1 MKKILLSIFALSTI
15 GLSAQ
20 TFVSTA
26 PENKNIIL
34 EEFTGISCGYCPD
47 GHKIGQQLHDA
58 NPSDVFLINIHTGG
72 YATPQGPGTDFNTSF
87 GAAIAG
93 QSGLTG
99 YPAGTVNRHQFPMTQ
114 GGGTA
119 MSRSDWGSAS
129 TQLLANPSPLNVGI
143 QASADMATNTLV
155 VDIEVYYTGTQTVTS
170 NMLNIA
176 VVQNNIEGPQS
187 GMSLNPTSILPN
199 GNYNHSHMLRHMLT
213 GQWGEIISTLTPGT
227 LYSNQFTWVMPA
239 DIAGVTLD
247 PTNIAVVAF
256 VSEGNQEIISGTE
269 VYPNLVFAN
278 AYDAYLA
285 SAAASNNI
293 CSDIAKGIEVVIKNY
308 GNLPL
313 TTLDIIYDINGG
325 TPITFPWVGNLA
337 PGQAATVTLS
347 NISYI
352 ASASNTVNISVAN
365 PNGNTD
371 QNITNDNVST
381 SFINQSMQGQV
392 TTGITDG
399 LATIDITTDGYPTES
414 TWEII
419 DDNGIVIA
427 SGSPTTPNA
436 PQAQA
441 SATLTPGTCYAFYM
455 YDSYGDGMSDPANGN
470 YEVLDGSGTIIASG
484 SGNFGFLAAHY
495 FETSGTNPCTG
506 LTLSTPSTTLTT
518 CNQADGTASIQA
530 SGGTPGYTYLWA
542 DGQTTATA
550 TALSAGSYS
559 VTITDANGCTYTDIA
574 GVGID
579 NSMSP
584 VSTTTTTDASCNG
597 QLDGAIDMTITG
609 GTPPYNYSWSDGSV
623 TEDLF
628 GISAGAYLIEYTDD
642 NGCVGYASATI
653 IEPNAIT
660 TQFTTID
667 ESGVGT
673 NDGSAS
679 ATSTGGTAPYIYLW
693 SDGQTTA
700 IATGLSIGTYTCDI
714 TDATGCTYSS
724 SVTIAQGGATDV
736 EEVQKIFLVYPNPVK
751 DLLTIN
757 GIYKSIKIY
766 DIFGK
771 IVLNTDYQ
779 KTINT
784 TALSNGVYFVNINSE
799 NTITVKKI
807 TVAK

>member
-269 VYPNLVFAN
+269 VYPSLVFAN

-325 TPITFPWVGNLA
+325 TPITFPWVGNLT

-371 QNITNDNVST
+371 QNTTNDNVST

-427 SGSPTTPNA
+427 SGSATTANA

-441 SATLTPGTCYAFYM
+441 TATLIAGACYAFNM
-455 YDSYGDGMSDPANGN
+455 YDSYGDGLSDPANGS
-470 YEVLDGSGTIIASG
+470 YEVKDAAGTSIASG
-484 SGNFGFLAAHY
+484 GGNFGFLAEHF
-495 FETSGTNPCTG
+495 FETSGGAAASWDCDIVNGCIDPGTGTGQYTSLGACT
-506 LTLSTPSTTLTT
+506 SV
-518 CNQADGTASIQA
+518 CNITSIQ
-530 SGGTPGYTYLWA
+530 
-542 DGQTTATA
+542 
-550 TALSAGSYS
+550 
-559 VTITDANGCTYTDIA
+559 
-574 GVGID
+574 D
-579 NSMSP
+579 N
-584 VSTTTTTDASCNG
+584 N
-597 QLDGAIDMTITG
+597 
-609 GTPPYNYSWSDGSV
+609 
-623 TEDLF
+623 
-628 GISAGAYLIEYTDD
+628 
-642 NGCVGYASATI
+642 
-653 IEPNAIT
+653 
-660 TQFTTID
+660 
-667 ESGVGT
+667 
-673 NDGSAS
+673 
-679 ATSTGGTAPYIYLW
+679 TSEFNI
-693 SDGQTTA
+693 
-700 IATGLSIGTYTCDI
+700 
-714 TDATGCTYSS
+714 
-724 SVTIAQGGATDV
+724 
-736 EEVQKIFLVYPNPVK
+736 YPNPAK
-751 DLLTIN
+751 DVLIID
-757 GIYKSIKIY
+757 GIYNSVNIYDVFGKLVLTTKSQKSI
-766 DIFGK
+766 DITK
-771 IVLNTDYQ
+771 
-779 KTINT
+779 
-784 TALSNGVYFVNINSE
+784 LSNGVYMLEINTG
-799 NTITVKKI
+799 NAFKTKKI
-807 TVAK
+807 TIAK

>member
-269 VYPNLVFAN
+269 VYPSLVFAN

-325 TPITFPWVGNLA
+325 TPITFPWVGNLT

-371 QNITNDNVST
+371 QNTTNDNVST

-419 DDNGIVIA
+419 DDNGTVIA
-427 SGSPTTPNA
+427 SGSATTPNA

-441 SATLTPGTCYAFYM
+441 TATLIAGACYAFNM
-455 YDSYGDGMSDPANGN
+455 YDSYGDGLSDPANGS
-470 YEVLDGSGTIIASG
+470 YEVKDAAGTSIASG
-484 SGNFGFLAAHY
+484 GGNFGFLAEHF
-495 FETSGTNPCTG
+495 FETSGGAAASWDCDIVNGCIDPGTGTGQYTSLGACT
-506 LTLSTPSTTLTT
+506 SV
-518 CNQADGTASIQA
+518 CNITSIQ
-530 SGGTPGYTYLWA
+530 
-542 DGQTTATA
+542 
-550 TALSAGSYS
+550 
-559 VTITDANGCTYTDIA
+559 
-574 GVGID
+574 D
-579 NSMSP
+579 N
-584 VSTTTTTDASCNG
+584 N
-597 QLDGAIDMTITG
+597 
-609 GTPPYNYSWSDGSV
+609 
-623 TEDLF
+623 
-628 GISAGAYLIEYTDD
+628 
-642 NGCVGYASATI
+642 
-653 IEPNAIT
+653 
-660 TQFTTID
+660 
-667 ESGVGT
+667 
-673 NDGSAS
+673 
-679 ATSTGGTAPYIYLW
+679 TSEFNI
-693 SDGQTTA
+693 
-700 IATGLSIGTYTCDI
+700 
-714 TDATGCTYSS
+714 
-724 SVTIAQGGATDV
+724 
-736 EEVQKIFLVYPNPVK
+736 YPNPAK
-751 DLLTIN
+751 DVLIID
-757 GIYKSIKIY
+757 GIYNSVNIYDVFGKLVLTTKSQKSI
-766 DIFGK
+766 DITK
-771 IVLNTDYQ
+771 
-779 KTINT
+779 
-784 TALSNGVYFVNINSE
+784 LSNGVYMLEINTG
-799 NTITVKKI
+799 NAFKTKKI
-807 TVAK
+807 TIAK

>member
-325 TPITFPWVGNLA
+325 TPITFPWVGNLT

-371 QNITNDNVST
+371 QNTTNDNVST

-419 DDNGIVIA
+419 DDNGTVIA
-427 SGSPTTPNA
+427 SGSATTANA

-441 SATLTPGTCYAFYM
+441 TATLIAGACYAFNM
-455 YDSYGDGMSDPANGN
+455 YDSYGDGLSDPANGS
-470 YEVLDGSGTIIASG
+470 YEVKDAAGTSIASG
-484 SGNFGFLAAHY
+484 GGNFGFLAEHF
-495 FETSGTNPCTG
+495 FETSGGAAASWDCDIVNGCIDPGTGTGQYTSLGACT
-506 LTLSTPSTTLTT
+506 SV
-518 CNQADGTASIQA
+518 CNITSIQ
-530 SGGTPGYTYLWA
+530 
-542 DGQTTATA
+542 
-550 TALSAGSYS
+550 
-559 VTITDANGCTYTDIA
+559 
-574 GVGID
+574 D
-579 NSMSP
+579 N
-584 VSTTTTTDASCNG
+584 N
-597 QLDGAIDMTITG
+597 
-609 GTPPYNYSWSDGSV
+609 
-623 TEDLF
+623 
-628 GISAGAYLIEYTDD
+628 
-642 NGCVGYASATI
+642 
-653 IEPNAIT
+653 
-660 TQFTTID
+660 
-667 ESGVGT
+667 
-673 NDGSAS
+673 
-679 ATSTGGTAPYIYLW
+679 TSEFNI
-693 SDGQTTA
+693 
-700 IATGLSIGTYTCDI
+700 
-714 TDATGCTYSS
+714 
-724 SVTIAQGGATDV
+724 
-736 EEVQKIFLVYPNPVK
+736 YPNPAK
-751 DLLTIN
+751 DVLIID
-757 GIYKSIKIY
+757 GIYNSVNIYDVFGKLVLTTKSQKSI
-766 DIFGK
+766 DITK
-771 IVLNTDYQ
+771 
-779 KTINT
+779 
-784 TALSNGVYFVNINSE
+784 LSNGVYMLEINTG
-799 NTITVKKI
+799 NAFKTKKI
-807 TVAK
+807 TIAK

>member
-269 VYPNLVFAN
+269 VYPSLVFAN

-419 DDNGIVIA
+419 DDNGTVIA
-427 SGSPTTPNA
+427 SGSATTANA

-441 SATLTPGTCYAFYM
+441 TATLIAGACYAFNM
-455 YDSYGDGMSDPANGN
+455 YDSYGDGLSDPANGS
-470 YEVLDGSGTIIASG
+470 YEVKDAAGISIASG
-484 SGNFGFLAAHY
+484 GGNFGFLAEHF
-495 FETSGTNPCTG
+495 FETSGGAAASWDCDIVNGCIDPGTGTGQYTSLGACT
-506 LTLSTPSTTLTT
+506 SV
-518 CNQADGTASIQA
+518 CNITSIQ
-530 SGGTPGYTYLWA
+530 
-542 DGQTTATA
+542 
-550 TALSAGSYS
+550 
-559 VTITDANGCTYTDIA
+559 
-574 GVGID
+574 D
-579 NSMSP
+579 N
-584 VSTTTTTDASCNG
+584 N
-597 QLDGAIDMTITG
+597 
-609 GTPPYNYSWSDGSV
+609 
-623 TEDLF
+623 
-628 GISAGAYLIEYTDD
+628 
-642 NGCVGYASATI
+642 
-653 IEPNAIT
+653 
-660 TQFTTID
+660 
-667 ESGVGT
+667 
-673 NDGSAS
+673 
-679 ATSTGGTAPYIYLW
+679 TSEFNI
-693 SDGQTTA
+693 
-700 IATGLSIGTYTCDI
+700 
-714 TDATGCTYSS
+714 
-724 SVTIAQGGATDV
+724 
-736 EEVQKIFLVYPNPVK
+736 YPNPAK
-751 DLLTIN
+751 DVLIID
-757 GIYKSIKIY
+757 GIYNSVNIYDVFGKLVLTTKSQKSI
-766 DIFGK
+766 DITK
-771 IVLNTDYQ
+771 
-779 KTINT
+779 
-784 TALSNGVYFVNINSE
+784 LSNGVYMLEINTG
-799 NTITVKKI
+799 NAFKTKKI
-807 TVAK
+807 TIAK

>member
-247 PTNIAVVAF
+247 PTNISIVAF

-269 VYPNLVFAN
+269 VYPSLVFAN

-371 QNITNDNVST
+371 QNTTNDNVST

-419 DDNGIVIA
+419 DDNGTVIA
-427 SGSPTTPNA
+427 SGSATTANA

-441 SATLTPGTCYAFYM
+441 TATLIAGACYAFNM
-455 YDSYGDGMSDPANGN
+455 YDSYGDGLSDPANGS
-470 YEVLDGSGTIIASG
+470 YEVKDAAGTSIASG
-484 SGNFGFLAAHY
+484 GGNFGFLAEHF
-495 FETSGTNPCTG
+495 FETSGGAAASWDCDIVNGCIDPGTGTGQYTSLGACT
-506 LTLSTPSTTLTT
+506 SV
-518 CNQADGTASIQA
+518 CNITSIQ
-530 SGGTPGYTYLWA
+530 
-542 DGQTTATA
+542 
-550 TALSAGSYS
+550 
-559 VTITDANGCTYTDIA
+559 
-574 GVGID
+574 D
-579 NSMSP
+579 N
-584 VSTTTTTDASCNG
+584 N
-597 QLDGAIDMTITG
+597 
-609 GTPPYNYSWSDGSV
+609 
-623 TEDLF
+623 
-628 GISAGAYLIEYTDD
+628 
-642 NGCVGYASATI
+642 
-653 IEPNAIT
+653 
-660 TQFTTID
+660 
-667 ESGVGT
+667 
-673 NDGSAS
+673 
-679 ATSTGGTAPYIYLW
+679 TSEFNI
-693 SDGQTTA
+693 
-700 IATGLSIGTYTCDI
+700 
-714 TDATGCTYSS
+714 
-724 SVTIAQGGATDV
+724 
-736 EEVQKIFLVYPNPVK
+736 YPNPAK
-751 DLLTIN
+751 DVLIID
-757 GIYKSIKIY
+757 GIYNSVNIYDVFGKLVLTTKSQKSI
-766 DIFGK
+766 DITK
-771 IVLNTDYQ
+771 
-779 KTINT
+779 
-784 TALSNGVYFVNINSE
+784 LSNGVYMLEINTG
-799 NTITVKKI
+799 NAFKTKKI
-807 TVAK
+807 TIAK

>member
-1 MKKILLSIFALSTI
+1 MKKILLSAFTLST
-15 GLSAQ
+15 LAVNSQ
-20 TFVSTA
+20 TFVSTT
-26 PENKNIIL
+26 PEDKNIIL
-34 EEFTGISCGYCPD
+34 EEYTGISCGYCPD

-58 NPSDVFLINIHTGG
+58 NPEDVFLINIHTGG

-87 GAAIAG
+87 GSALAA
-93 QSGLTG
+93 QTGLTG
-99 YPAGTVNRHQFPMTQ
+99 YPSGSVNRHVFS
-114 GGGTA
+114 GGNTA
-119 MSRSDWGSAS
+119 LSRSAWASSSA
-129 TQLLANPSPLNVGI
+129 QLLSQPSPVNVGV
-143 QASADMATNTLV
+143 QATVDMATNTLI
-155 VDIEVYYTGTQTVTS
+155 VDVEVYYTGTQTVTT

-187 GMSLNPTSILPN
+187 GMSANPASVLPN
-199 GNYNHSHMLRHMLT
+199 GQYNHNHMLRHMLT
-213 GQWGEIISTLTPGT
+213 GQWGETISNIASGT
-227 LYSNQFTWVMPA
+227 LYSEQFTWVMPS
-239 DIAGVTLD
+239 DIAGVSLD
-247 PTNIAVVAF
+247 PTNIDVVAF
-256 VSEGNQEIISGTE
+256 VSEGNQEILSGTE
-269 VYPNLVFAN
+269 VSPSLVFAN
-278 AYDAYLA
+278 AYDAYLV
-285 SAAASNNI
+285 SSNVSDNI
-293 CSDIAKGIEVVIKNY
+293 CSNIAKGIQVEIKNY

-313 TTLDIIYDINGG
+313 TTLDITYDVNGG
-325 TPITFPWVGNLA
+325 APITFPWAGYLTS
-337 PGQAATVTLS
+337 GQSTTVTLS
-347 NISYI
+347 NISYT
-352 ASASNTVNISVAN
+352 ALASNNVNVSVSN

-371 QNITNDNVST
+371 QNTSNDNTST
-381 SFINQSMQGQV
+381 SFINQSIQGLV
-392 TTGITDG
+392 LNGITPG
-399 LATIDITTDGYPTES
+399 NVTIDIFTDGYPSEN

-419 DDNGIVIA
+419 DDNGVVIA
-427 SGSPTTPNA
+427 SGSPTTANA
-436 PQAQA
+436 AQAQA
-441 SATLTPGTCYAFYM
+441 TATLTPGTCYAFYM

-518 CNQADGTASIQA
+518 CSQADGTASTQA
-530 SGGTPGYTYLWA
+530 SGGTPTYTFVWSN
-542 DGQTTATA
+542 GQTTATA

-609 GTPPYNYSWSDGSV
+609 GTPPYNYLWSDGSV

-724 SVTIAQGGATDV
+724 SVTIAQGGTTDV
-736 EEVQKIFLVYPNPVK
+736 EEVQKIFLLYPNPVK

-757 GIYKSIKIY
+757 GIYKSIQIY

-807 TVAK
+807 TVNK

>member
-371 QNITNDNVST
+371 QNTTNDNVST

-419 DDNGIVIA
+419 DDNGTVIA
-427 SGSPTTPNA
+427 SGSATTANA

-441 SATLTPGTCYAFYM
+441 TATLIAGACYAFNM
-455 YDSYGDGMSDPANGN
+455 YDSYGDGLSDPANGS
-470 YEVLDGSGTIIASG
+470 YEVKDAAGISIASG
-484 SGNFGFLAAHY
+484 GGNFGFLAEHF
-495 FETSGTNPCTG
+495 FETSGGAAASWDCDIVNGCIDPGTGTGQYTSLGACT
-506 LTLSTPSTTLTT
+506 SV
-518 CNQADGTASIQA
+518 CNITSIQ
-530 SGGTPGYTYLWA
+530 
-542 DGQTTATA
+542 
-550 TALSAGSYS
+550 
-559 VTITDANGCTYTDIA
+559 
-574 GVGID
+574 D
-579 NSMSP
+579 N
-584 VSTTTTTDASCNG
+584 N
-597 QLDGAIDMTITG
+597 
-609 GTPPYNYSWSDGSV
+609 
-623 TEDLF
+623 
-628 GISAGAYLIEYTDD
+628 
-642 NGCVGYASATI
+642 
-653 IEPNAIT
+653 
-660 TQFTTID
+660 
-667 ESGVGT
+667 
-673 NDGSAS
+673 
-679 ATSTGGTAPYIYLW
+679 TSEFNI
-693 SDGQTTA
+693 
-700 IATGLSIGTYTCDI
+700 
-714 TDATGCTYSS
+714 
-724 SVTIAQGGATDV
+724 
-736 EEVQKIFLVYPNPVK
+736 YPNPAK
-751 DLLTIN
+751 DVLIID
-757 GIYKSIKIY
+757 GIYNSVNIYDVFGKLVLTTKSQKSI
-766 DIFGK
+766 DITK
-771 IVLNTDYQ
+771 
-779 KTINT
+779 
-784 TALSNGVYFVNINSE
+784 LSNGVYMLEINTG
-799 NTITVKKI
+799 NAFKTKKI
-807 TVAK
+807 TIAK

>member
-58 NPSDVFLINIHTGG
+58 NPSDVFLINIHTGP

-143 QASADMATNTLV
+143 QASVDMATNTLV

-419 DDNGIVIA
+419 DDNGTVIA
-427 SGSPTTPNA
+427 SGSATTANA

-441 SATLTPGTCYAFYM
+441 TATLIAGACYAFNM
-455 YDSYGDGMSDPANGN
+455 YDSYGDGLSDPANGS
-470 YEVLDGSGTIIASG
+470 YEVKDAAGISIASG
-484 SGNFGFLAAHY
+484 GGNFGFLAEHF
-495 FETSGTNPCTG
+495 FETSGGAAASWDCDIVNGCIDPGTGTGQYTSLGACT
-506 LTLSTPSTTLTT
+506 SVCNITT
-518 CNQADGTASIQA
+518 SIQ
-530 SGGTPGYTYLWA
+530 
-542 DGQTTATA
+542 
-550 TALSAGSYS
+550 
-559 VTITDANGCTYTDIA
+559 
-574 GVGID
+574 D
-579 NSMSP
+579 N
-584 VSTTTTTDASCNG
+584 N
-597 QLDGAIDMTITG
+597 
-609 GTPPYNYSWSDGSV
+609 
-623 TEDLF
+623 
-628 GISAGAYLIEYTDD
+628 
-642 NGCVGYASATI
+642 
-653 IEPNAIT
+653 
-660 TQFTTID
+660 
-667 ESGVGT
+667 
-673 NDGSAS
+673 
-679 ATSTGGTAPYIYLW
+679 TSEFNI
-693 SDGQTTA
+693 
-700 IATGLSIGTYTCDI
+700 
-714 TDATGCTYSS
+714 
-724 SVTIAQGGATDV
+724 
-736 EEVQKIFLVYPNPVK
+736 YPNPAK
-751 DLLTIN
+751 DFLIID
-757 GIYKSIKIY
+757 GIYNSVNIY
-766 DIFGK
+766 DVFGK
-771 IVLNTDYQ
+771 LVLTSKSQ
-779 KTINT
+779 KTIDVSTLN
-784 TALSNGVYFVNINSE
+784 NGVYFTNIKTK

-807 TVAK
+807 TIAK

>member
-419 DDNGIVIA
+419 DDNGTVIA
-427 SGSPTTPNA
+427 SGSATTANA

-441 SATLTPGTCYAFYM
+441 TATLIAGACYAFNM
-455 YDSYGDGMSDPANGN
+455 YDSYGDGLSDPANGS
-470 YEVLDGSGTIIASG
+470 YEVKDAAGISIASG
-484 SGNFGFLAAHY
+484 GGNFGFLAEHF
-495 FETSGTNPCTG
+495 FETSGGAAASWDCDIVNGCIDPGTGTGQYTSLGACT
-506 LTLSTPSTTLTT
+506 SV
-518 CNQADGTASIQA
+518 CNITSIQ
-530 SGGTPGYTYLWA
+530 
-542 DGQTTATA
+542 
-550 TALSAGSYS
+550 
-559 VTITDANGCTYTDIA
+559 
-574 GVGID
+574 D
-579 NSMSP
+579 N
-584 VSTTTTTDASCNG
+584 N
-597 QLDGAIDMTITG
+597 
-609 GTPPYNYSWSDGSV
+609 
-623 TEDLF
+623 
-628 GISAGAYLIEYTDD
+628 
-642 NGCVGYASATI
+642 
-653 IEPNAIT
+653 
-660 TQFTTID
+660 
-667 ESGVGT
+667 
-673 NDGSAS
+673 
-679 ATSTGGTAPYIYLW
+679 TSEFNI
-693 SDGQTTA
+693 
-700 IATGLSIGTYTCDI
+700 
-714 TDATGCTYSS
+714 
-724 SVTIAQGGATDV
+724 
-736 EEVQKIFLVYPNPVK
+736 YPNPAK
-751 DLLTIN
+751 DVLIID
-757 GIYKSIKIY
+757 GIYNSVNIYDVFGKLVLTTKSQKSI
-766 DIFGK
+766 DITK
-771 IVLNTDYQ
+771 
-779 KTINT
+779 
-784 TALSNGVYFVNINSE
+784 LSNGVYMLEINTG
-799 NTITVKKI
+799 NAFKTKKI
-807 TVAK
+807 TIAK

>member
-269 VYPNLVFAN
+269 VYPSLVFAN

-325 TPITFPWVGNLA
+325 TPITFPWVGNLT

-371 QNITNDNVST
+371 QNTTNDNVST

-427 SGSPTTPNA
+427 SGSATTANA

-441 SATLTPGTCYAFYM
+441 TATLIAGACYAFNM
-455 YDSYGDGMSDPANGN
+455 YDSYGDGLSDPANGS
-470 YEVLDGSGTIIASG
+470 YEVKDAAGISIASG
-484 SGNFGFLAAHY
+484 GGNFGFLAEHF
-495 FETSGTNPCTG
+495 FETSGGAAASWDCDIVNGCIDPGTGTGQYTSLGACT
-506 LTLSTPSTTLTT
+506 SV
-518 CNQADGTASIQA
+518 CNITSIQ
-530 SGGTPGYTYLWA
+530 
-542 DGQTTATA
+542 
-550 TALSAGSYS
+550 
-559 VTITDANGCTYTDIA
+559 
-574 GVGID
+574 D
-579 NSMSP
+579 N
-584 VSTTTTTDASCNG
+584 N
-597 QLDGAIDMTITG
+597 
-609 GTPPYNYSWSDGSV
+609 
-623 TEDLF
+623 
-628 GISAGAYLIEYTDD
+628 
-642 NGCVGYASATI
+642 
-653 IEPNAIT
+653 
-660 TQFTTID
+660 
-667 ESGVGT
+667 
-673 NDGSAS
+673 
-679 ATSTGGTAPYIYLW
+679 TSEFNI
-693 SDGQTTA
+693 
-700 IATGLSIGTYTCDI
+700 
-714 TDATGCTYSS
+714 
-724 SVTIAQGGATDV
+724 
-736 EEVQKIFLVYPNPVK
+736 YPNPAK
-751 DLLTIN
+751 DVLIID
-757 GIYKSIKIY
+757 GIYNSVNIYDVFGKLVLTTKSQKSI
-766 DIFGK
+766 DITK
-771 IVLNTDYQ
+771 
-779 KTINT
+779 
-784 TALSNGVYFVNINSE
+784 LSNGVYMLEINTG
-799 NTITVKKI
+799 NAFKTKKI
-807 TVAK
+807 TIAK

>member
-15 GLSAQ
+15 ALSAQ

-155 VDIEVYYTGTQTVTS
+155 VDIEVYYTGAQTVTS

-371 QNITNDNVST
+371 QNTTNDNVST

-392 TTGITDG
+392 TTGINSG

-427 SGSPTTPNA
+427 SGSATTANA

-441 SATLTPGTCYAFYM
+441 TATLIPGTCYAFNM
-455 YDSYGDGMSDPANGN
+455 YDSYGDGLSDPANGS
-470 YEVLDGSGTIIASG
+470 YEVKDAAGTSIASG
-484 SGNFGFLAAHY
+484 GGNFGFLAEHF
-495 FETSGTNPCTG
+495 FETSGGAAASWDCDIVNGCIDPGTGTGQYTSLGACT
-506 LTLSTPSTTLTT
+506 SV
-518 CNQADGTASIQA
+518 CNITISIQ
-530 SGGTPGYTYLWA
+530 
-542 DGQTTATA
+542 
-550 TALSAGSYS
+550 
-559 VTITDANGCTYTDIA
+559 
-574 GVGID
+574 D
-579 NSMSP
+579 N
-584 VSTTTTTDASCNG
+584 N
-597 QLDGAIDMTITG
+597 
-609 GTPPYNYSWSDGSV
+609 
-623 TEDLF
+623 
-628 GISAGAYLIEYTDD
+628 
-642 NGCVGYASATI
+642 
-653 IEPNAIT
+653 
-660 TQFTTID
+660 
-667 ESGVGT
+667 
-673 NDGSAS
+673 
-679 ATSTGGTAPYIYLW
+679 TSEFNI
-693 SDGQTTA
+693 
-700 IATGLSIGTYTCDI
+700 
-714 TDATGCTYSS
+714 
-724 SVTIAQGGATDV
+724 
-736 EEVQKIFLVYPNPVK
+736 YPNPAK
-751 DLLTIN
+751 DVLIID
-757 GIYKSIKIY
+757 GIYNSVNIYDVFGKLVLTTKSQKSI
-766 DIFGK
+766 DITK
-771 IVLNTDYQ
+771 
-779 KTINT
+779 
-784 TALSNGVYFVNINSE
+784 LSNGVYMLEINTG
-799 NTITVKKI
+799 NAFKTKKI
-807 TVAK
+807 TIAK

>member
-1 MKKILLSIFALSTI
+1 MKKILLSIFVLSTI
-15 GLSAQ
+15 ALSAQ

-371 QNITNDNVST
+371 QNTTNDNVST
-381 SFINQSMQGQV
+381 TFINQSMLGQV
-392 TTGITDG
+392 TTGINSG
-399 LATIDITTDGYPTES
+399 LATIDITTDGYPTET

-427 SGSPTTPNA
+427 SGSATTANA

-441 SATLTPGTCYAFYM
+441 TATLIPGTCYAFNM
-455 YDSYGDGMSDPANGN
+455 YDSYGDGLSDPANGS
-470 YEVLDGSGTIIASG
+470 YEVKDAAGTSIASG
-484 SGNFGFLAAHY
+484 GGNFGFLAEHF
-495 FETSGTNPCTG
+495 FETSGGAAASWDCVNNSCIDPGTG
-506 LTLSTPSTTLTT
+506 L
-518 CNQADGTASIQA
+518 G
-530 SGGTPGYTYLWA
+530 
-542 DGQTTATA
+542 
-550 TALSAGSYS
+550 
-559 VTITDANGCTYTDIA
+559 
-574 GVGID
+574 
-579 NSMSP
+579 
-584 VSTTTTTDASCNG
+584 
-597 QLDGAIDMTITG
+597 
-609 GTPPYNYSWSDGSV
+609 
-623 TEDLF
+623 E
-628 GISAGAYLIEYTDD
+628 
-642 NGCVGYASATI
+642 
-653 IEPNAIT
+653 
-660 TQFTTID
+660 
-667 ESGVGT
+667 
-673 NDGSAS
+673 
-679 ATSTGGTAPYIYLW
+679 
-693 SDGQTTA
+693 
-700 IATGLSIGTYTCDI
+700 
-714 TDATGCTYSS
+714 YSS
-724 SVTIAQGGATDV
+724 LGSCDALCNVTVIKEND
-736 EEVQKIFLVYPNPVK
+736 ELEINIYPNPVK
-751 DLLTIN
+751 DVLTID
-757 GIYKSIKIY
+757 GIYNSVNIY
-766 DIFGK
+766 DVFGK
-771 IVLNTDYQ
+771 LVLTSKSQ
-779 KTINT
+779 KTIDVSTLN
-784 TALSNGVYFVNINSE
+784 NGVYFVNINSK
-799 NTITVKKI
+799 NTITFKKI
-807 TVAK
+807 TVAN

>member
-269 VYPNLVFAN
+269 VYPSLVFAN

-325 TPITFPWVGNLA
+325 TPITFPWVGNLT

-371 QNITNDNVST
+371 QNTTNDNVST

-419 DDNGIVIA
+419 DDNGTVIA
-427 SGSPTTPNA
+427 SGSATTANA

-441 SATLTPGTCYAFYM
+441 TATLIAGACYAFNM
-455 YDSYGDGMSDPANGN
+455 YDSYGDGLSDPANGS
-470 YEVLDGSGTIIASG
+470 YEVKDATGTSIASG
-484 SGNFGFLAAHY
+484 GGNFGFLAEHF
-495 FETSGTNPCTG
+495 FETSGGAAASWDCDIVNGCIDPGTGTGQYTSLGACT
-506 LTLSTPSTTLTT
+506 SVCNITT
-518 CNQADGTASIQA
+518 SIQ
-530 SGGTPGYTYLWA
+530 
-542 DGQTTATA
+542 
-550 TALSAGSYS
+550 
-559 VTITDANGCTYTDIA
+559 
-574 GVGID
+574 D
-579 NSMSP
+579 N
-584 VSTTTTTDASCNG
+584 N
-597 QLDGAIDMTITG
+597 
-609 GTPPYNYSWSDGSV
+609 
-623 TEDLF
+623 
-628 GISAGAYLIEYTDD
+628 
-642 NGCVGYASATI
+642 
-653 IEPNAIT
+653 
-660 TQFTTID
+660 
-667 ESGVGT
+667 
-673 NDGSAS
+673 
-679 ATSTGGTAPYIYLW
+679 TSEFNI
-693 SDGQTTA
+693 
-700 IATGLSIGTYTCDI
+700 
-714 TDATGCTYSS
+714 
-724 SVTIAQGGATDV
+724 
-736 EEVQKIFLVYPNPVK
+736 YPNPAK
-751 DLLTIN
+751 DVLIID
-757 GIYKSIKIY
+757 GIYNSVNIYDVFGKLVLTTKSQKSI
-766 DIFGK
+766 DITK
-771 IVLNTDYQ
+771 
-779 KTINT
+779 
-784 TALSNGVYFVNINSE
+784 LSNGVYMLEINTG
-799 NTITVKKI
+799 NAFKTKKI
-807 TVAK
+807 TIAK

>member
-325 TPITFPWVGNLA
+325 TPITFPWVGNLT

-371 QNITNDNVST
+371 QNTTNDNVST

-427 SGSPTTPNA
+427 SGSATTANA

-441 SATLTPGTCYAFYM
+441 TATLIAGACYAFNM
-455 YDSYGDGMSDPANGN
+455 YDSYGDGLSDPANGS
-470 YEVLDGSGTIIASG
+470 YEVKDAAGISIASG
-484 SGNFGFLAAHY
+484 GGNFGFLAEHF
-495 FETSGTNPCTG
+495 FETSGGAAASWDCDIVNGCIDPGTGTGQYTSLGACT
-506 LTLSTPSTTLTT
+506 SV
-518 CNQADGTASIQA
+518 CNITSIQ
-530 SGGTPGYTYLWA
+530 
-542 DGQTTATA
+542 
-550 TALSAGSYS
+550 
-559 VTITDANGCTYTDIA
+559 
-574 GVGID
+574 D
-579 NSMSP
+579 N
-584 VSTTTTTDASCNG
+584 N
-597 QLDGAIDMTITG
+597 
-609 GTPPYNYSWSDGSV
+609 
-623 TEDLF
+623 
-628 GISAGAYLIEYTDD
+628 
-642 NGCVGYASATI
+642 
-653 IEPNAIT
+653 
-660 TQFTTID
+660 
-667 ESGVGT
+667 
-673 NDGSAS
+673 
-679 ATSTGGTAPYIYLW
+679 TSEFNI
-693 SDGQTTA
+693 
-700 IATGLSIGTYTCDI
+700 
-714 TDATGCTYSS
+714 
-724 SVTIAQGGATDV
+724 
-736 EEVQKIFLVYPNPVK
+736 YPNPAK
-751 DLLTIN
+751 DVLIID
-757 GIYKSIKIY
+757 GIYNSVNIYDVFGKLVLTTKSQKSI
-766 DIFGK
+766 DITK
-771 IVLNTDYQ
+771 
-779 KTINT
+779 
-784 TALSNGVYFVNINSE
+784 LSNGVYMLEINTG
-799 NTITVKKI
+799 NAFKTKKI
-807 TVAK
+807 TIAK

>member
-1 MKKILLSIFALSTI
+1 
-15 GLSAQ
+15 
-20 TFVSTA
+20 
-26 PENKNIIL
+26 
-34 EEFTGISCGYCPD
+34 
-47 GHKIGQQLHDA
+47 
-58 NPSDVFLINIHTGG
+58 
-72 YATPQGPGTDFNTSF
+72 
-87 GAAIAG
+87 
-93 QSGLTG
+93 
-99 YPAGTVNRHQFPMTQ
+99 
-114 GGGTA
+114 
-119 MSRSDWGSAS
+119 
-129 TQLLANPSPLNVGI
+129 
-143 QASADMATNTLV
+143 
-155 VDIEVYYTGTQTVTS
+155 YTGTQTVTS

-419 DDNGIVIA
+419 DDNGTVIA
-427 SGSPTTPNA
+427 SGSATTANA

-441 SATLTPGTCYAFYM
+441 TATLIAGACYAFNM
-455 YDSYGDGMSDPANGN
+455 YDSYGDGLSDPANGS
-470 YEVLDGSGTIIASG
+470 YEVKDAAGISIASG
-484 SGNFGFLAAHY
+484 GGNFGFLAEHF
-495 FETSGTNPCTG
+495 FETSGGAAASWDCDIVNGCIDPGTGTGQYTSLGACT
-506 LTLSTPSTTLTT
+506 SV
-518 CNQADGTASIQA
+518 CNITSIQ
-530 SGGTPGYTYLWA
+530 
-542 DGQTTATA
+542 
-550 TALSAGSYS
+550 
-559 VTITDANGCTYTDIA
+559 
-574 GVGID
+574 D
-579 NSMSP
+579 N
-584 VSTTTTTDASCNG
+584 N
-597 QLDGAIDMTITG
+597 
-609 GTPPYNYSWSDGSV
+609 
-623 TEDLF
+623 
-628 GISAGAYLIEYTDD
+628 
-642 NGCVGYASATI
+642 
-653 IEPNAIT
+653 
-660 TQFTTID
+660 
-667 ESGVGT
+667 
-673 NDGSAS
+673 
-679 ATSTGGTAPYIYLW
+679 TSEFNI
-693 SDGQTTA
+693 
-700 IATGLSIGTYTCDI
+700 
-714 TDATGCTYSS
+714 
-724 SVTIAQGGATDV
+724 
-736 EEVQKIFLVYPNPVK
+736 YPNPAK
-751 DLLTIN
+751 DVLIID
-757 GIYKSIKIY
+757 GIYNSVNIYDVFGKLVLTTKSQKSI
-766 DIFGK
+766 DITK
-771 IVLNTDYQ
+771 
-779 KTINT
+779 
-784 TALSNGVYFVNINSE
+784 LSNGVYMLEINTG
-799 NTITVKKI
+799 NAFKTKKI
-807 TVAK
+807 TIAK

>member
-325 TPITFPWVGNLA
+325 TPITFPWQGYLT

-371 QNITNDNVST
+371 QNTTNDNVST

-419 DDNGIVIA
+419 DDNGTVIA
-427 SGSPTTPNA
+427 SGSATTANA

-441 SATLTPGTCYAFYM
+441 TATLIAGACYAFNM
-455 YDSYGDGMSDPANGN
+455 YDSYGDGLSDPANGS
-470 YEVLDGSGTIIASG
+470 YEVKDAAGISIASG
-484 SGNFGFLAAHY
+484 GGNFGFLAEHF
-495 FETSGTNPCTG
+495 FETSGGAAASWDCDIVNGCIDPGTGTGQYTSLGACT
-506 LTLSTPSTTLTT
+506 SVCNTT
-518 CNQADGTASIQA
+518 SIQ
-530 SGGTPGYTYLWA
+530 
-542 DGQTTATA
+542 
-550 TALSAGSYS
+550 
-559 VTITDANGCTYTDIA
+559 
-574 GVGID
+574 D
-579 NSMSP
+579 N
-584 VSTTTTTDASCNG
+584 N
-597 QLDGAIDMTITG
+597 
-609 GTPPYNYSWSDGSV
+609 
-623 TEDLF
+623 
-628 GISAGAYLIEYTDD
+628 
-642 NGCVGYASATI
+642 
-653 IEPNAIT
+653 
-660 TQFTTID
+660 
-667 ESGVGT
+667 
-673 NDGSAS
+673 
-679 ATSTGGTAPYIYLW
+679 TSEFNI
-693 SDGQTTA
+693 
-700 IATGLSIGTYTCDI
+700 
-714 TDATGCTYSS
+714 
-724 SVTIAQGGATDV
+724 
-736 EEVQKIFLVYPNPVK
+736 YPNPAK
-751 DLLTIN
+751 DVLIID
-757 GIYKSIKIY
+757 GIYNSVNIYDVFGKLVLTTKSQKSI
-766 DIFGK
+766 DITK
-771 IVLNTDYQ
+771 
-779 KTINT
+779 
-784 TALSNGVYFVNINSE
+784 LSNGVYMLEINTG
-799 NTITVKKI
+799 NTFKTKKI
-807 TVAK
+807 TIAK

>member
-1 MKKILLSIFALSTI
+1 
-15 GLSAQ
+15 
-20 TFVSTA
+20 
-26 PENKNIIL
+26 
-34 EEFTGISCGYCPD
+34 
-47 GHKIGQQLHDA
+47 
-58 NPSDVFLINIHTGG
+58 
-72 YATPQGPGTDFNTSF
+72 
-87 GAAIAG
+87 
-93 QSGLTG
+93 
-99 YPAGTVNRHQFPMTQ
+99 MTQ

-155 VDIEVYYTGTQTVTS
+155 VDIEVYYTGAQTVTS

-371 QNITNDNVST
+371 QNTTNDNVST

-392 TTGITDG
+392 TTGINSG

-427 SGSPTTPNA
+427 SGSATTANA

-441 SATLTPGTCYAFYM
+441 TATLIPGTCYAFNM
-455 YDSYGDGMSDPANGN
+455 YDSYGDGLSDPANGS
-470 YEVLDGSGTIIASG
+470 YEVKDAAGTSIASG
-484 SGNFGFLAAHY
+484 GGNFGFLAEHF
-495 FETSGTNPCTG
+495 FETSGGAAASWDCDIVNGCIDPGTGTGQYTSLGACT
-506 LTLSTPSTTLTT
+506 SV
-518 CNQADGTASIQA
+518 CNITISIQ
-530 SGGTPGYTYLWA
+530 
-542 DGQTTATA
+542 
-550 TALSAGSYS
+550 
-559 VTITDANGCTYTDIA
+559 
-574 GVGID
+574 D
-579 NSMSP
+579 N
-584 VSTTTTTDASCNG
+584 N
-597 QLDGAIDMTITG
+597 
-609 GTPPYNYSWSDGSV
+609 
-623 TEDLF
+623 
-628 GISAGAYLIEYTDD
+628 
-642 NGCVGYASATI
+642 
-653 IEPNAIT
+653 
-660 TQFTTID
+660 
-667 ESGVGT
+667 
-673 NDGSAS
+673 
-679 ATSTGGTAPYIYLW
+679 TSEFNI
-693 SDGQTTA
+693 
-700 IATGLSIGTYTCDI
+700 
-714 TDATGCTYSS
+714 
-724 SVTIAQGGATDV
+724 
-736 EEVQKIFLVYPNPVK
+736 YPNPAK
-751 DLLTIN
+751 DVLIID
-757 GIYKSIKIY
+757 GIYNSVNIYDVFGKLVLTTKSQKSI
-766 DIFGK
+766 DITK
-771 IVLNTDYQ
+771 
-779 KTINT
+779 
-784 TALSNGVYFVNINSE
+784 LSNGVYMLEINTG
-799 NTITVKKI
+799 NAFKTKKI
-807 TVAK
+807 TIAK

>member
-427 SGSPTTPNA
+427 SGSATTANA

-441 SATLTPGTCYAFYM
+441 TATLIAGACYAFNM
-455 YDSYGDGMSDPANGN
+455 YDSYGDGLSDPANGS
-470 YEVLDGSGTIIASG
+470 YEVKDATGTSIASG
-484 SGNFGFLAAHY
+484 GGNFGFLAEHF
-495 FETSGTNPCTG
+495 FETSGGAAASWDCDIVNGCIDPGTGTGQYTSLGACT
-506 LTLSTPSTTLTT
+506 SV
-518 CNQADGTASIQA
+518 CNITSIQ
-530 SGGTPGYTYLWA
+530 
-542 DGQTTATA
+542 
-550 TALSAGSYS
+550 
-559 VTITDANGCTYTDIA
+559 
-574 GVGID
+574 D
-579 NSMSP
+579 N
-584 VSTTTTTDASCNG
+584 N
-597 QLDGAIDMTITG
+597 
-609 GTPPYNYSWSDGSV
+609 
-623 TEDLF
+623 
-628 GISAGAYLIEYTDD
+628 
-642 NGCVGYASATI
+642 
-653 IEPNAIT
+653 
-660 TQFTTID
+660 
-667 ESGVGT
+667 
-673 NDGSAS
+673 
-679 ATSTGGTAPYIYLW
+679 TSEFNI
-693 SDGQTTA
+693 
-700 IATGLSIGTYTCDI
+700 
-714 TDATGCTYSS
+714 
-724 SVTIAQGGATDV
+724 
-736 EEVQKIFLVYPNPVK
+736 YPNPAK
-751 DLLTIN
+751 DVLIID
-757 GIYKSIKIY
+757 GIYNSVNIYDVFGKLVLTTKSQKSI
-766 DIFGK
+766 DITK
-771 IVLNTDYQ
+771 
-779 KTINT
+779 
-784 TALSNGVYFVNINSE
+784 LSNGVYMLEINTG
-799 NTITVKKI
+799 NAFKTKKI
-807 TVAK
+807 TIAK

>member
-269 VYPNLVFAN
+269 VYPSLVFAN

-325 TPITFPWVGNLA
+325 TPITFPWVGNLT

-419 DDNGIVIA
+419 DDNGTVIA
-427 SGSPTTPNA
+427 SGSATTANA

-441 SATLTPGTCYAFYM
+441 TATLIAGACYAFNM
-455 YDSYGDGMSDPANGN
+455 YDSYGDGLSDPANGS
-470 YEVLDGSGTIIASG
+470 YEVKDAAGISIASG
-484 SGNFGFLAAHY
+484 GGNFGFLAEHF
-495 FETSGTNPCTG
+495 FETSGGAAASWDCDIVNGCIDPGTGTGQYTSLGACT
-506 LTLSTPSTTLTT
+506 SV
-518 CNQADGTASIQA
+518 CNITSIQ
-530 SGGTPGYTYLWA
+530 
-542 DGQTTATA
+542 
-550 TALSAGSYS
+550 
-559 VTITDANGCTYTDIA
+559 
-574 GVGID
+574 D
-579 NSMSP
+579 N
-584 VSTTTTTDASCNG
+584 N
-597 QLDGAIDMTITG
+597 
-609 GTPPYNYSWSDGSV
+609 
-623 TEDLF
+623 
-628 GISAGAYLIEYTDD
+628 
-642 NGCVGYASATI
+642 
-653 IEPNAIT
+653 
-660 TQFTTID
+660 
-667 ESGVGT
+667 
-673 NDGSAS
+673 
-679 ATSTGGTAPYIYLW
+679 TSEFNI
-693 SDGQTTA
+693 
-700 IATGLSIGTYTCDI
+700 
-714 TDATGCTYSS
+714 
-724 SVTIAQGGATDV
+724 
-736 EEVQKIFLVYPNPVK
+736 YPNPAK
-751 DLLTIN
+751 DVLIID
-757 GIYKSIKIY
+757 GIYNSVNIYDVFGKLVLTTKSQKSI
-766 DIFGK
+766 DITK
-771 IVLNTDYQ
+771 
-779 KTINT
+779 
-784 TALSNGVYFVNINSE
+784 LSNGVYMLEINTG
-799 NTITVKKI
+799 NAFKTKKI
-807 TVAK
+807 TIAK